1 MRITIG
7 NKIFAVAACMT
18 LIVAVP
24 AMVSLYFVGNVN
36 DQVRRVAHF
45 YIPLSDIVDD
55 IELRATEH
63 DVLLARVLPQLRNGD
78 GAAAAGPM
86 LRNFKDQDK
95 IFQQE
100 LQAGLALFRSA
111 QNEEKFVDFKVKL
124 AQVTTQLEQA
134 IRLYQDLAKQTA
146 ALLDTTANRNAE
158 SFEDLLAARLKLDT
172 EFDRQIGIITQAVD
186 VLTGQAAHN
195 AAQAEVWALRAN
207 IAVTAAAALFG
218 LIMAGFVSRGL
229 VIPIHKLVA
238 AAREVEQGNLA
249 PALEI
254 NSKDEIGDLGHALE
268 EMTAE
273 LRAKEMIKDTF
284 GKYVDPR
291 VVETLTKGEH
301 VGLGDG
307 ERQVYSVFFSDI
319 AGFTGISEKL
329 TPKALVTLINAY
341 LTEMSQPIHDTSGV
355 IDKYIGDAIMA
366 YWGPP
371 FTPADEHAQAAC
383 QTALKQQSRL
393 IDFRKTVGDITGL
406 RRDYPDISMRIGIAT
421 GDVLVGSVG
430 SERTRNYTVIGDTV
444 NLAARLESLGKHYGS
459 EILVCETTW
468 QSVREIFEFREI
480 DTIAV
485 AGKSEPVR
493 MFELLAVR
501 GDISPELAARRNC
514 FQAALQHYRA
524 GAWPEARQ
532 GFAECLARD
541 AADSASEVMLA
552 RLETLEASPPA
563 DWDGVWHFAHK

>member
-1 MRITIG
+1 
-7 NKIFAVAACMT
+7 MT
-18 LIVAVP
+18 LIVAI
-24 AMVSLYFVGNVN
+24 AAINSLYFVSSVN
-36 DQVRRVAHF
+36 DEVKRVADV
-45 YIPLSDIVDD
+45 YIPLSDIIDD
-55 IELRATEH
+55 IEVQALEQKI
-63 DVLLARVLPQLRNGD
+63 LLERVPARLYAGD
-78 GAAAAGPM
+78 GAVEINQ
-86 LRNFKDQDK
+86 LRRDLKERNRT
-95 IFQQE
+95 FQQE
-100 LQAGLALFRSA
+100 FETSLALLQQA
-111 QNEEKFVDFKVKL
+111 QMGERIVDFKIKL
-124 AQVTTQLEQA
+124 ERVTTQLEQVIA
-134 IRLYQDLAKQTA
+134 ILKELGQQTEAILAVA
-146 ALLDTTANRNAE
+146 GNRE
-158 SFEDLLAARLKLDT
+158 GEKFKDLLTARLKLDT
-172 EFDRQIGIITQAVD
+172 EFSRQIAVITAEVHG
-186 VLTGQAAHN
+186 LTRQAAHN
-195 AAQAEVWALRAN
+195 AAQAETWALRAN
-207 IAVTAAAALFG
+207 IMATAAAALLG
-218 LIMAGFVSRGL
+218 LILAGFVSRGL
-229 VIPIHKLVA
+229 VRPIHKLVA
-238 AAREVEQGNLA
+238 AAKLVEQGNLD
-249 PALEI
+249 PTLEVK
-254 NSKDEIGDLGHALE
+254 SKDEIGDLSHAFE

-273 LRAKEMIKDTF
+273 LRIKALIKDTF
-284 GKYVDPR
+284 GKFVDPR

-301 VGLGDG
+301 AGLSDG

-319 AGFTGISEKL
+319 AGFTSISEKL

-341 LTEMSQPIHDTSGV
+341 LTEMSEPIHDSSGV

>member
-7 NKIFAVAACMT
+7 NKIFAIAACMT
-18 LIVAVP
+18 LIVAI
-24 AMVSLYFVGNVN
+24 AAINSLYFVSSVN
-36 DQVRRVAHF
+36 DEVKRVADV
-45 YIPLSDIVDD
+45 YIPLSDIIDD
-55 IELRATEH
+55 IEVQALEQKI
-63 DVLLARVLPQLRNGD
+63 LLERVPARLYAGD
-78 GAAAAGPM
+78 GAVEINQ
-86 LRNFKDQDK
+86 LRRDLKERNRT
-95 IFQQE
+95 FQQE
-100 LQAGLALFRSA
+100 FETSLALLQQA
-111 QNEEKFVDFKVKL
+111 QMGERIVDFKIKL
-124 AQVTTQLEQA
+124 ERVTTQLEQVIA
-134 IRLYQDLAKQTA
+134 ILKELGQQTEAILAVA
-146 ALLDTTANRNAE
+146 GNRE
-158 SFEDLLAARLKLDT
+158 GEKFKDLLTARLKLDT
-172 EFDRQIGIITQAVD
+172 EFSRQIAVITAEVHG
-186 VLTGQAAHN
+186 LTRQAAHN
-195 AAQAEVWALRAN
+195 AAQAETWALRAN
-207 IAVTAAAALFG
+207 IMATAAAALLG
-218 LIMAGFVSRGL
+218 LILAGFVSRGL
-229 VIPIHKLVA
+229 VRPIHKLVA
-238 AAREVEQGNLA
+238 AAKLVEQGNLD
-249 PALEI
+249 PTLEVK
-254 NSKDEIGDLGHALE
+254 SKDEIGDLSHAFE

-273 LRAKEMIKDTF
+273 LRIKALIKDTF
-284 GKYVDPR
+284 GKFVDPR

-301 VGLGDG
+301 AGLSDG

-319 AGFTGISEKL
+319 AGFTSISEKL

-341 LTEMSQPIHDTSGV
+341 LTEMSEPIHDSSGV

-532 GFAECLARD
+532 GFAECLARG